1 MTFYQHINNAEYP
14 FLQEQKNTPADLH
27 NLSTREAAFFKGKY
41 YNRNVPGM
49 QGKNLQYKLK
59 RGYIL

>member
-1 MTFYQHINNAEYP
+1 
-14 FLQEQKNTPADLH
+14 LQEQKNTPADLH